1 VEEKMIWY
9 SIIIFTAMGMPMIQ
23 IDDKRGPYVDL
34 NECYTRGAI
43 IIKDITSSGR
53 FPPIISAQAFCI
65 DTERSRKPSVEKQ
78 KNQEEIKPKP
88 GSSI

>member
-1 VEEKMIWY
+1 MTWY

-53 FPPIISAQAFCI
+53 FPPIIQAQAFCI

-78 KNQEEIKPKP
+78 KTPEKIKPKP
-88 GSSI
+88 GSNI